1 MKTNFNFSKMRCKK
15 LYWMTEVRIWKWFTP
30 LIDAFNHLQPKHVVA
45 SGDLYALQ
53 TQLNY
58 GFGKS
63 IEPHGPPNE

>member
-1 MKTNFNFSKMRCKK
+1 
-15 LYWMTEVRIWKWFTP
+15 MTEVRIWKWFTP